1 MKIKLV
7 LYGLFAMLLMSSC
20 EEDPLGIFGDDI
32 RDDMTGNWSV
42 QENSR
47 LFKKSTNTYQV
58 NISKDSQDSTV
69 ILINNFYDLGSDVS
83 VRVIMNDNILSIPS
97 QNVNG
102 GLIGTV
108 TISGSGNVSWNYDK
122 VNLSYQV
129 DLQNSDV
136 DNVTAVYTPLK

>member
-1 MKIKLV
+1 
-7 LYGLFAMLLMSSC
+7 
-20 EEDPLGIFGDDI
+20 
-32 RDDMTGNWSV
+32 
-42 QENSR
+42 
-47 LFKKSTNTYQV
+47 
-58 NISKDSQDSTV
+58 
-69 ILINNFYDLGSDVS
+69 
-83 VRVIMNDNILSIPS
+83 MNDNILSIPS